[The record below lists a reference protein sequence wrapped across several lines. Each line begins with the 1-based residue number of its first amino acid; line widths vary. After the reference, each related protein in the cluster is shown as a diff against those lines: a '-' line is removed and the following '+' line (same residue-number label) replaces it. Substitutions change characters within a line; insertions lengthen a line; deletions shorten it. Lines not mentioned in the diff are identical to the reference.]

1 MKINVSVLDFD
12 INTDAGEYEVFFLNG
27 YDSTSKLDKSV
38 LRVKYST
45 LYGVE
50 LEVFG
55 YVLLK

>member
-12 INTDAGEYEVFFLNG
+12 INTDVGEYEVFFFNG
-27 YDSTSKLDKSV
+27 YDATSKLDKSV

>member
-12 INTDAGEYEVFFLNG
+12 INTDVGEYEVFFLNG
-27 YDSTSKLDKSV
+27 YDATSKLDKSV
-38 LRVKYST
+38 LRVKYSA

-50 LEVFG
+50 LEVVG

>member
-12 INTDAGEYEVFFLNG
+12 INTDVGEYEVFLLNG
-27 YDSTSKLDKSV
+27 YDATYKLDKSV
-38 LRVKYST
+38 LRVKYSA